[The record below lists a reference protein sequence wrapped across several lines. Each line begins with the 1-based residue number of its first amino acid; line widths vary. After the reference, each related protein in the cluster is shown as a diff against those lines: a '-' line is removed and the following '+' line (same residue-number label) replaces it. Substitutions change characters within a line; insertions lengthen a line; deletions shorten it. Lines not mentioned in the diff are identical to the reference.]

1 MVEDTVGAALV
12 PILDRN
18 VEASELGADLAQQLY
33 IPQAYALED
42 KAGGLLDL
50 QPREGAV
57 VAALD
62 DDAGTRLGGKA

>member
-1 MVEDTVGAALV
+1 MVEDAVGAALV
-12 PILDRN
+12 TILDRD
-18 VEASELGADLAQQLY
+18 VEASELGADLELY

-42 KAGGLLDL
+42 QAGGLLDL

-62 DDAGTRLGGKA
+62 DDAGARLGGKA